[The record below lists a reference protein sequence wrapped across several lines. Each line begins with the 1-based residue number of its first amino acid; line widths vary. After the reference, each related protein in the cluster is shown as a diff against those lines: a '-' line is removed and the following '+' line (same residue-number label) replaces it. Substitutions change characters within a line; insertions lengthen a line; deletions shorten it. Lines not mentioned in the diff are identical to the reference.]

1 MRGALVVFEGV
12 EGAGK
17 TTQVARLVARLE
29 RAGVPVVAFREPG
42 GTPLGDA
49 VRALLLDPAQ
59 DITPEAE
66 ALLFFASRAQLV
78 QQRVAPALADG
89 MVVVLDRFFL
99 STYAYQI
106 AGRGLARDAIRDANR
121 LAVGSVRPD
130 VTMVLDL
137 PAADGMVRAGRRSAA
152 DRMEAAGAGFHA
164 RVGAAF
170 TEALSPAWQAAH
182 PEAGRIIGVSAHG
195 DEAMV
200 EQRVCAALSAAVPAL
215 APMLSAVPF
224 GALGASGEAI

>member
-1 MRGALVVFEGV
+1 MRGALVVIEGV

-17 TTQVARLVARLE
+17 TTQVARLVSRLE
-29 RAGVPVVAFREPG
+29 RAGVPVRAFREPG

-59 DITPEAE
+59 HIAPEAE

-78 QQRVAPALADG
+78 RDAVMPALASG
-89 MVVVLDRFFL
+89 HVVVLDRFFL

-130 VTMVLDL
+130 VTIVLNL
-137 PAADGMVRAGRRSAA
+137 PVADGLARAGRRGAA
-152 DRMEAAGAGFHA
+152 DRMEAAGASFHA

-170 TEALSPAWQAAH
+170 TDALSPAWQAEH
-182 PEAGRIIGVSAHG
+182 PEAGPIVGVSADGTEG
-195 DEAMV
+195 DVDARVAEAV
-200 EQRVCAALSAAVPAL
+200 AAAVPSL
-215 APMLSAVPF
+215 AAMLRHGVA
-224 GALGASGEAI
+224 